1 MQRLLLKIVSARLF
15 GIIDVNTGLIFDFV
29 PIGST
34 DETWRHWFVVFFSG
48 WRFAGLWTLTAA
60 GRSNGVVEIGCRF
73 LHRYFLRFGLRS
85 LQRLVVPGL
94 CSFVVLLRTVEPNVP
109 IFSLC
114 LRRQPLVEVYQIFG

>member
-48 WRFAGLWTLTAA
+48 WRFAGRWTLTAA
-60 GRSNGVVEIGCRF
+60 GRSVGGDEIDCRF
-73 LHRYFLRFGLRS
+73 FHRCFLRFILRS
-85 LQRLVVPGL
+85 LQRLVFLGL
-94 CSFVVLLRTVEPNVP
+94 GSFVVLSRTVEPNVQ
-109 IFSLC
+109 ILSLC
-114 LRRQPLVEVYQIFG
+114 LRR